1 MAWIFLSSGVLV
13 EVFLVVLQR
22 VVSNFGSVVGDVG
35 ISFLFESFL
44 GVGRWVTWL
53 FSALVVMSPWLFK

>member
-53 FSALVVMSPWLFK
+53 FSALVVMSPGLFK